1 MEQFSEPIIYFAPT
15 NGKLKLAPHGFYASA
30 PADAKSN
37 QLKSIQNR
45 INGERQYVSLMGLL
59 LKKFRGLLSKNNFRG
74 LLSKNNIGKISCQY
88 FDEEFLISLFCK
100 RGPTNF
106 HRFFQHFQ
114 QKIPKKYSHLRYKY
128 ICPSTLFFCVEFDRL
143 QSFRS
148 CQCETC
154 EKERHFH
161 RLLYKLA
168 Q

>member
-1 MEQFSEPIIYFAPT
+1 MVR
-15 NGKLKLAPHGFYASA
+15 GK
-30 PADAKSN
+30 
-37 QLKSIQNR
+37 
-45 INGERQYVSLMGLL
+45 RQYVSLMGLL

-88 FDEEFLISLFCK
+88 LDEEFLISLFCK

-114 QKIPKKYSHLRYKY
+114 QKIPKKYSHLRHKY